1 MKIFKTIL
9 ATAFAGVLATAAF
22 AGEMKK
28 DIVDTAIEAGQFE
41 TLVAAAKAAGIA
53 EALKGEGPFTVFA
66 PTDAA
71 FEALP
76 EGTVESLLQPENKD
90 KLAAIL
96 TYHIIPGKVMSSE
109 IAGQEL
115 TQATV
120 QGEMVDINAKEGVM
134 IQDANVVKAD
144 IEASNGVIHVI
155 DKVILPEAAM

>member
-1 MKIFKTIL
+1 MRIFKTIL
-9 ATAFAGVLATAAF
+9 ATALAGVLATAAL
-22 AGEMKK
+22 AGELKK
-28 DIVDTAIEAGQFE
+28 NIVDTAVEAGQFE

-76 EGTVESLLQPENKD
+76 EGAVESLLQPENKG

-96 TYHIIPGKVMSSE
+96 AYHVIPGKVMSTD

-115 TQATV
+115 RQATM
-120 QGEMVDINAKEGVM
+120 QGEMVDINAKEGLT
-134 IQDANVVKAD
+134 IQNANIVKTD
-144 IEASNGVIHVI
+144 IAASNGVIHVI